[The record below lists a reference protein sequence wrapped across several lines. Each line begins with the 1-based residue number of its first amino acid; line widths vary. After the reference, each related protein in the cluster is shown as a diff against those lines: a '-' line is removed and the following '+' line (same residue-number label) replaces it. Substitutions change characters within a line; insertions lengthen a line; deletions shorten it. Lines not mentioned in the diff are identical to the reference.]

1 MTAFTRFLPALAVAG
16 LLGLAPVAAQESS
29 GGPERIWHEGISLMG
44 EPKYADGFEVL
55 DYVNPDAPK
64 GGMARLP
71 AFGSFDTFNPILD
84 KGEAAPTGLVYETLL
99 TDTLDET
106 STSYGLLADALSYP
120 EDFSSVTYRL
130 DPAARWQDGEPVT
143 PEDVIWSFEKAKE
156 HNAFIRSYYHNV
168 TTAEVTGEHEVTFSF
183 DQTGNKELPMIMGQL
198 PVLPKHWWEGTDA
211 SGKPRDI
218 SASTLEPPMG
228 SGPYRIAS
236 FNAGTSVTF
245 ERNPDYWGKDKPIN
259 RGKWNFDQ
267 VRYEFFRDTDVAFE
281 AFKADQF
288 DYWSENRAARWAT
301 AYDFPA
307 ATQGKIVRERFA
319 GPMADNGVMV
329 GFVYN
334 LREPKFQDVRV
345 RKALNYGFDF
355 EQLQKTIFYGEYG
368 RIDSFFYRTE
378 LASSGLPEGEEL
390 AILEPLR
397 DQLPPEVFTQ
407 PYSNPVGG
415 VDNLR
420 RNLGEANRLLEEAGY
435 RLEGNT
441 RLQPDGTP
449 FTIEILLDGPT
460 IQPVAE
466 NLVTNLGRLGIVVTI
481 RSVDS
486 SQFEE
491 RLNNRDF
498 DMVYQAWGQT
508 LSPGNEQRDFWGS
521 IAADT
526 PNSRNYS
533 GIKDPAIDALID
545 KVVFA
550 DDRETLIAATKALDR
565 VLLAKNLVLPSYAAI
580 DERVARWDR
589 FGHPETLP
597 AFSVGFP
604 TVWWWDEAKAE
615 KIGAP

>member
-1 MTAFTRFLPALAVAG
+1 MTAFTRFFPALALVA
-16 LLGLAPVAAQESS
+16 LLGVSPVAAQDSTVD
-29 GGPERIWHEGISLMG
+29 RVWHHGISLMG
-44 EPKYADGFEVL
+44 KLKYPEGFEVL

-64 GGMARLP
+64 GGIARLP

-84 KGEAAPTGLVYETLL
+84 KGEAAPTGLVYERLL

-106 STSYGLLADALSYP
+106 STSYGLLAEALSYP
-120 EDFSSVTYRL
+120 DDFSSVTYRL
-130 DPAARWQDGEPVT
+130 DPAARWQDGRPVT
-143 PEDVIWSFEKAKE
+143 PEDVIWSFDKAKE

-168 TTAEVTGEHEVTFSF
+168 VSAEMTGEGEVTFTF
-183 DQTGNKELPMIMGQL
+183 DQTGNKELPIIVGQL

-218 SASTLEPPMG
+218 SASTLEPPLG

-245 ERNPDYWGKDKPIN
+245 ERDPDYWGKDRPIN
-259 RGKWNFDQ
+259 RGSWNFDQ
-267 VRYEFFRDTDVAFE
+267 IRYEFFRDTDVAFE

-307 ATQGKIVRERFA
+307 ATQGRIVRERFA

-329 GFVYN
+329 GFIYN

-368 RIDSFFYRTE
+368 RVDSFFYRTE

-390 AILEPLR
+390 EILQSLR
-397 DQLPPEVFTQ
+397 DQLPPEVFTEA
-407 PYSNPVGG
+407 YSNPVGG

-420 RNLGEANRLLEEAGY
+420 NNLGQASRLLEEAGY

-441 RLQPDGTP
+441 RLMPDGMP

-466 NLVTNLGRLGIVVTI
+466 NLVTNLGRLGIAVTI

-491 RLNNRDF
+491 RVNNRDF

-521 IAADT
+521 VAADT

-565 VLLAKNLVLPSYAAI
+565 VLLAKNLVLPSYAAV

>member
-1 MTAFTRFLPALAVAG
+1 MTALSRFFPILALTVV
-16 LLGLAPVAAQESS
+16 LGAAPVTAQDGTGAAD
-29 GGPERIWHEGISLMG
+29 RVWHHGISLMG
-44 EPKYADGFEVL
+44 ELKYPEGFEIL

-64 GGMARLP
+64 GGIARLP

-106 STSYGLLADALSYP
+106 STSYGLLAESLSYP
-120 EDFSSVTYRL
+120 DDFTSVTYRL
-130 DPAARWQDGEPVT
+130 DPAARWQDGQPVT

-156 HNAFIRSYYHNV
+156 LNAFIRSYYHNV
-168 TTAEVTGEHEVTFSF
+168 VSAEATGEREVTFAF
-183 DQTGNKELPMIMGQL
+183 DQAGNKELPIIVGQL
-198 PVLPKHWWEGTDA
+198 PVLPRHWWEGTDA

-218 SASTLEPPMG
+218 AASTLEPPMG

-236 FNAGTSVTF
+236 VSAGTSVTF

-259 RGKWNFDQ
+259 RGKWNFDE

-307 ATQGKIVRERFA
+307 ATQGKIVRERFP

-390 AILEPLR
+390 EILESLR
-397 DQLPPEVFTQ
+397 DQLPPEVFTE

-420 RNLGEANRLLEEAGY
+420 KNLGEASRLLAEAGY

-441 RLQPDGTP
+441 RLMPDGTP

-466 NLVTNLGRLGIVVTI
+466 NLVTNLGNLGIKVTI

-508 LSPGNEQRDFWGS
+508 LSPGNEQRDFWGTV
-521 IAADT
+521 AADT

-533 GIKDPAIDALID
+533 GIKDPVLDALID

-550 DDRETLIAATKALDR
+550 DDRETLIAATRALDR
-565 VLLAKNLVLPSYAAI
+565 VLLAEHLVLPTYAAV

-604 TVWWWDEAKAE
+604 TVWWWDAAKAE

>member
-1 MTAFTRFLPALAVAG
+1 MTAFTRFFPALALVA
-16 LLGLAPVAAQESS
+16 LLGVSPVAAQDSTVD
-29 GGPERIWHEGISLMG
+29 RVWHHGISLMG
-44 EPKYADGFEVL
+44 ELKYPEGFEVL

-64 GGMARLP
+64 GGIARLP

-84 KGEAAPTGLVYETLL
+84 KGEAAPTGLVYERLL

-106 STSYGLLADALSYP
+106 STSYGLLAEALSYP
-120 EDFSSVTYRL
+120 DDFSSVTYRL
-130 DPAARWQDGEPVT
+130 DPAARWQDGRPVT
-143 PEDVIWSFEKAKE
+143 PEDVIWSFDRAKE

-168 TTAEVTGEHEVTFSF
+168 VSAEMTGEGEVTFTF
-183 DQTGNKELPMIMGQL
+183 DQTGNKELPIIVGQL

-218 SASTLEPPMG
+218 SASTLEPPLG

-245 ERNPDYWGKDKPIN
+245 ERDPDYWGKDRPIN
-259 RGKWNFDQ
+259 RGSWNFDQ
-267 VRYEFFRDTDVAFE
+267 IRYEFFRDTDVAFE

-307 ATQGKIVRERFA
+307 ATQGRIVRERFA

-329 GFVYN
+329 GFIYN

-368 RIDSFFYRTE
+368 RVDSFFYRTE

-390 AILEPLR
+390 EILQSLR
-397 DQLPPEVFTQ
+397 DQLPPEVFTEA
-407 PYSNPVGG
+407 YSNPVGG

-420 RNLGEANRLLEEAGY
+420 NNLGQASRLLEEAGY

-441 RLQPDGTP
+441 RLMPDGMP

-466 NLVTNLGRLGIVVTI
+466 NLVTNLGRLGIAVTI

-491 RLNNRDF
+491 RVNNRDF

-521 IAADT
+521 VAADT

-565 VLLAKNLVLPSYAAI
+565 VLLAKNLVLPSYAAV

-615 KIGAP
+615 RIGAP

>member
-29 GGPERIWHEGISLMG
+29 GAPERIWHEGISLMG

-143 PEDVIWSFEKAKE
+143 PEDVIWSYEKAKE

-168 TTAEVTGEHEVTFSF
+168 TTAEVTGEHEVTFTF

-441 RLQPDGTP
+441 RLRPDGTP

-521 IAADT
+521 VAADT

-565 VLLAKNLVLPSYAAI
+565 VLLVKNLVLPSYAAI

>member
-1 MTAFTRFLPALAVAG
+1 MTAFTRFFPALALVA
-16 LLGLAPVAAQESS
+16 LLGVSPVAAQDST
-29 GGPERIWHEGISLMG
+29 GDRVWHHGISLMG
-44 EPKYADGFEVL
+44 ELKYPEGFEVL

-64 GGMARLP
+64 GGIARLP

-84 KGEAAPTGLVYETLL
+84 KGEAAPTGLVYERLL

-106 STSYGLLADALSYP
+106 STSYGLLAEALSYP
-120 EDFSSVTYRL
+120 DDFSSVTYRL
-130 DPAARWQDGEPVT
+130 DPAARWQDGRPVT
-143 PEDVIWSFEKAKE
+143 PEDVIWSFDKAKE

-168 TTAEVTGEHEVTFSF
+168 VSAEMTGEGEVTFTF
-183 DQTGNKELPMIMGQL
+183 DQTGNKELPIIVGQL

-218 SASTLEPPMG
+218 SASTLEPPLG

-245 ERNPDYWGKDKPIN
+245 ERDPDYWGKDRPIN
-259 RGKWNFDQ
+259 RGSWNFDQ
-267 VRYEFFRDTDVAFE
+267 IRYEFFRDTDVAFE

-307 ATQGKIVRERFA
+307 ATQGRIVRERFA

-329 GFVYN
+329 GFIYN

-368 RIDSFFYRTE
+368 RVDSFFYRTE

-390 AILEPLR
+390 EILQSLR
-397 DQLPPEVFTQ
+397 DQLPPEVFTEA
-407 PYSNPVGG
+407 YSNPVGG

-420 RNLGEANRLLEEAGY
+420 NNLGQASRLLEEAGY

-441 RLQPDGTP
+441 RLMPDGTP

-466 NLVTNLGRLGIVVTI
+466 NLVTNLGRLGIAVTI

-491 RLNNRDF
+491 RVNNRDF
-498 DMVYQAWGQT
+498 DVVYQAWGQT

-521 IAADT
+521 VAADT

-565 VLLAKNLVLPSYAAI
+565 VLLAKNLVLPSYAAV